1 MSESRGHLLEKRW
14 ELMKYYM
21 LAALL
26 TLVFGLFAVPVFA
39 QDDDAPVFGPQVVAY
54 ISSPERAFTVTDQ
67 VTSVIGTVI
76 VDPAVVKYWKL
87 EIRGTA
93 GNSFLARDL
102 MDRTLAFNWLTIGD
116 TRTDTVVEGEL
127 GRLPHYPGMSL
138 GNWLL
143 RLVVIG
149 HDETFVV
156 PEIVIPFSV
165 QVPAID
171 PVYIDITYPAP
182 GQVLTGS
189 NEVLGS
195 ILMDQWVT
203 EYRLELLG
211 GAFTSWTIIHSQLS
225 NTANPVRITNGRLGT
240 LPPLADLQPGQYR
253 MRVVMIGWNGQYR
266 QPPREIAFAVGT
278 DRVTNL
284 AQISLT
290 EPRISG
296 DRITISTGTPLIGT
310 VIVPEGAQ
318 YYKVEI
324 KDDIRNAE
332 QQPLFNEWTTLGSTH
347 AESVVDG
354 EIEFLAGP
362 PVVAPGT
369 YRLRIVVVG
378 ADGGFSG
385 TPYEIGL
392 TVRVP

>member
-1 MSESRGHLLEKRW
+1 MKLNSLLF
-14 ELMKYYM
+14 L
-21 LAALL
+21 LAVILPSLAS
-26 TLVFGLFAVPVFA
+26 PSIA
-39 QDDDAPVFGPQVVAY
+39 QDDAPPIVGPQVVAY
-54 ISSPERAFTVTDQ
+54 ISNPERAFTVTDQ
-67 VTSVIGTVI
+67 ITTVVGTVI

-102 MDRTLAFNWLTIGD
+102 MDRTLAFNWLTIGE

-127 GRLPHYPGMSL
+127 GRLPHWPGLSL
-138 GNWLL
+138 GSWLL

-149 HDETFVV
+149 HDDTFVV
-156 PEIVIPFSV
+156 PEIVIPFTV

-171 PVYIDITYPAP
+171 PVYIDITYPAS

-211 GAFTSWTIIHSQLS
+211 GAFTSWTIVHSQLS
-225 NTANPVRITNGRLGT
+225 DTANPIRITNGRLGA

-253 MRVVMIGWNGQYR
+253 MRVVVIGWNGQYR
-266 QPPREIAFAVGT
+266 QPPREVAFAVGT

-284 AQISLT
+284 AEIILT
-290 EPRISG
+290 EPRVSG
-296 DRITISTGTPLIGT
+296 DQIAITTGAALIGT
-310 VIVPEGAQ
+310 VIVPEGGQ

-332 QQPLFNEWTTLGSTH
+332 QLPLFRDWTTLGSTH
-347 AESVVDG
+347 AESVIG
-354 EIEFLAGP
+354 GQIEFLAGP
-362 PVVAPGT
+362 PVITPGT
-369 YRLRIVVVG
+369 YRLRIVVIG

-385 TPYEIGL
+385 APYEIGL
-392 TVRVP
+392 TVRAA